1 MKTSY
6 HRKSQRGFFDLGLS
20 LLVLAVAGGS
30 VLLIEQHQPEN
41 PDAQPEA
48 TAITANQPEAT
59 TVVDPAK
66 GKVD

>member
-30 VLLIEQHQPEN
+30 VLLIEQHQPEK

-48 TAITANQPEAT
+48 TAITANLSAAT
-59 TVVDPAK
+59 TVVGLAN
-66 GKVD
+66 GKVN